1 MRISLLH
8 FFFILSVSTL
18 CFDFSTFSLF
28 SISFFPTALPSTLAD
43 SLASDGQ
50 ESESGAAL
58 FMLMVLFMCIFFIKY
73 LQLFFLRLKTR
84 SLISLCSFFKMVLLS
99 ANTFDEDRLINL
111 QLPACSYKIKQNH
124 DTKSPFP

>member
-1 MRISLLH
+1 MCLSLYILCNNIDYLNTGNEDFSFA

-73 LQLFFLRLKTR
+73 LQLFF
-84 SLISLCSFFKMVLLS
+84 
-99 ANTFDEDRLINL
+99 
-111 QLPACSYKIKQNH
+111 
-124 DTKSPFP
+124 

>member
-8 FFFILSVSTL
+8 FFLILSVSTL

-73 LQLFFLRLKTR
+73 LVVFLRLKTR

>member
-8 FFFILSVSTL
+8 FFLILSVSTL

-28 SISFFPTALPSTLAD
+28 SISFFPTALPSTLAG

-50 ESESGAAL
+50 ESESGAVL
-58 FMLMVLFMCIFFIKY
+58 FMLKVLFMCIFFIKY

-84 SLISLCSFFKMVLLS
+84 SLISLCSFFKIVLLS
-99 ANTFDEDRLINL
+99 ANTFDKDRLINL

>member
-1 MRISLLH
+1 MGISLLH
-8 FFFILSVSTL
+8 FFLFFLFQH

-28 SISFFPTALPSTLAD
+28 SISFFPTALPCTLAD

-73 LQLFFLRLKTR
+73 LQLFF
-84 SLISLCSFFKMVLLS
+84 
-99 ANTFDEDRLINL
+99 
-111 QLPACSYKIKQNH
+111 
-124 DTKSPFP
+124 